1 LEPSALARRP
11 RRAHDRSG
19 GPTRAVSPLEDRGR
33 EGGCAS
39 MKCLLFQ
46 MIVFCLVICGA
57 AVRSEVSQSSSLLS
71 LSPALRSPPPSQRR
85 RSGACNVLD
94 RISQNSENTRNTV
107 SLRPISRNAL
117 GNATKVSWV
126 RTIYTPRDH
135 NACQSD
141 ARARARVTGP
151 VPHTHGPGTAPRRPT
166 CLAPPRITPYSML
179 QHPPISLFTLPR
191 AARRTVAHAT
201 NAEAA
206 AVLSTRLAAQH
217 CG

>member
-1 LEPSALARRP
+1 MEPSALARRP

-85 RSGACNVLD
+85 PSGALLMCS
-94 RISQNSENTRNTV
+94 IV
-107 SLRPISRNAL
+107 SLSDTPTDGLPYRFHVTRLVTRQKFPGL
-117 GNATKVSWV
+117 GPFTRRETTTLASPT
-126 RTIYTPRDH
+126 RARPRD
-135 NACQSD
+135 
-141 ARARARVTGP
+141 RASPIPR
-151 VPHTHGPGTAPRRPT
+151 THGPGTAPRRPT

-217 CG
+217 CC